1 MKQSFIHL
9 SPVDNVIVV
18 IGEIENQLIMVSGKK
33 IRIEGNIQFGHKV
46 AIKKILPGEK
56 IIKCGGTIG
65 TATELILPGSHV
77 HIHNMKSNF
86 MHTYTLKDL
95 YND

>member
-9 SPVDNVIVV
+9 NPTDNVIVV
-18 IGEIENQLIMVSGKK
+18 IGEIENPFIMVSGKK
-33 IRIEGNIQFGHKV
+33 IMIEDNIKFGHKV
-46 AIKKILPGEK
+46 AIKEILPGEK

-65 TATELILPGSHV
+65 TATKLILPGSHV

-86 MHTYTLKDL
+86 INTYTLKDL
-95 YND
+95 YNE

>member
-9 SPVDNVIVV
+9 NPMDNVIVV
-18 IGEIENQLIMVSGKK
+18 IDEIEKFIIVSGRK
-33 IRIEGNIQFGHKV
+33 IIIEDNIKFGHKV
-46 AIKKILPGEK
+46 AIKEILPGEK

-65 TATELILPGSHV
+65 TAIKLILPGSHV
-77 HIHNMKSNF
+77 HVHNMKSNF

-95 YND
+95 YNE